1 MAEPTPTDTPTLSA
15 VPSAVVSAVGT
26 PQSLPPMDAEEREKS
41 IKVSLADLTAKAGS
55 LYVQKKYD
63 EASEVFAQAA
73 EMQAEFNGEMSP
85 DNADILYLYGRCL
98 FKVGQSKSDVLG
110 GKAGT
115 EKKKPKAANGAAKSK
130 TAAAEA
136 STAMP
141 LDDIKEEEQKTDAE
155 KVAEEG
161 VAIVA
166 KNASGSGLEGGDKVP
181 EEKKPLFQFT
191 GDENFE
197 GSDEEEDAEEE
208 GEGEEEEEED
218 DLAVAFEVLDLARV
232 MFEKQLEQGDAD
244 AAESKGK
251 EKADD
256 STPSSRHV
264 QERLADTHD
273 LLAEIS
279 LENEKFPLAVND
291 TRASL
296 KYKSALYPEE
306 SEVIAEAHFKLSL
319 ALEFASI
326 TTDSQD
332 EEGQGPK
339 ALDEE
344 MRNEAVSELEKAIA
358 STRMK
363 LQNEEVDL
371 ATIHAPEENEAS
383 RKRILEVKDII
394 ADMEQR
400 LVDLKNPVDVE
411 GALGAENPMTG
422 LLGAALGESKAET
435 EARIQEAKKNANDLS
450 GLVRKKEK
458 KAEDDVE
465 AAESNGKRKAEEP
478 ALGVEEVKRAK
489 TEEPQPAET

>member
-41 IKVSLADLTAKAGS
+41 IKVSLADLTAKANS

-85 DNADILYLYGRCL
+85 DNADILYFYGRCL

-110 GKAGT
+110 GKAAT
-115 EKKKPKAANGAAKSK
+115 EKKKPKAANGATKSK
-130 TAAAEA
+130 TTAAEA
-136 STAMP
+136 STTTA
-141 LDDIKEEEQKTDAE
+141 EEQKTDAE
-155 KVAEEG
+155 MVAEEG
-161 VAIVA
+161 VAIIA
-166 KNASGSGLEGGDKVP
+166 KNAP
-181 EEKKPLFQFT
+181 
-191 GDENFE
+191 
-197 GSDEEEDAEEE
+197 EDAEEE
-208 GEGEEEEEED
+208 GEGEEEEED

-244 AAESKGK
+244 AADSKGK

-256 STPSSRHV
+256 NSPSLKHIK
-264 QERLADTHD
+264 ERLADTHD

-306 SEVIAEAHFKLSL
+306 SEIIAEAHFKLSL

-332 EEGQGPK
+332 EDGQGPK

-363 LQNEEVDL
+363 LQNEELEL
-371 ATIHAPEENEAS
+371 ATVHAPEENDAS
-383 RKRILEVKDII
+383 RKRILEVRDII

-458 KAEDDVE
+458 KAEAETE
-465 AAESNGKRKAEEP
+465 AAEANGKRKAEEP

-489 TEEPQPAET
+489 TEEPQPAKT

>member
-1 MAEPTPTDTPTLSA
+1 
-15 VPSAVVSAVGT
+15 
-26 PQSLPPMDAEEREKS
+26 MDAEEREKS

-115 EKKKPKAANGAAKSK
+115 EKKKPKAANGAAK
-130 TAAAEA
+130 A
-136 STAMP
+136 STAAP
-141 LDDIKEEEQKTDAE
+141 LADIKEEEKKTEAE

-161 VAIVA
+161 VAIAA
-166 KNASGSGLEGGDKVP
+166 KNATGSGVEGGDAVP
-181 EEKKPLFQFT
+181 EAKKPLFQFT

-197 GSDEEEDAEEE
+197 GSDEEEDAEGD

-232 MFEKQLEQGDAD
+232 MFEKQLDQGDAD
-244 AAESKGK
+244 ASGSKGK

-256 STPSSRHV
+256 NSPSSRHV

-332 EEGQGPK
+332 EDGQGPK

-458 KAEDDVE
+458 KAEDEAE
-465 AAESNGKRKAEEP
+465 AAATEANGGKRKALEP
-478 ALGVEEVKRAK
+478 AEGEDETKRAK
-489 TEEPQPAET
+489 TEEPQPAAET

>member
-1 MAEPTPTDTPTLSA
+1 MVVSTISLNPSFCFSSPCLVRGILPIPIFESIRPVAANHSSIAFISHTYLPTFHQSTITMAEPTPTDTPVLSA

-115 EKKKPKAANGAAKSK
+115 EKKKPKAAANGAAKAST
-130 TAAAEA
+130 TAA
-136 STAMP
+136 P
-141 LDDIKEEEQKTDAE
+141 LADVKEEEQKTDAE

-161 VAIVA
+161 VAIAA
-166 KNASGSGLEGGDKVP
+166 KNASGSGVEGGDAVP
-181 EEKKPLFQFT
+181 EAKKPLFQFT

-232 MFEKQLEQGDAD
+232 MFEKQLDRGDED
-244 AAESKGK
+244 ASDSKGK
-251 EKADD
+251 EKAD
-256 STPSSRHV
+256 SNSPSSRHV

-279 LENEKFPLAVND
+279 LENEK
-291 TRASL
+291 
-296 KYKSALYPEE
+296 
-306 SEVIAEAHFKLSL
+306 
-319 ALEFASI
+319 
-326 TTDSQD
+326 
-332 EEGQGPK
+332 
-339 ALDEE
+339 
-344 MRNEAVSELEKAIA
+344 
-358 STRMK
+358 
-363 LQNEEVDL
+363 
-371 ATIHAPEENEAS
+371 
-383 RKRILEVKDII
+383 
-394 ADMEQR
+394 
-400 LVDLKNPVDVE
+400 
-411 GALGAENPMTG
+411 
-422 LLGAALGESKAET
+422 
-435 EARIQEAKKNANDLS
+435 
-450 GLVRKKEK
+450 
-458 KAEDDVE
+458 
-465 AAESNGKRKAEEP
+465 
-478 ALGVEEVKRAK
+478 
-489 TEEPQPAET
+489 